1 MEGGGLLAFEAKRI
15 LHQAT
20 EAVHKKLNE
29 FKIGKENFQ
38 EIGSMR
44 FILEVFTLSKIRS
57 QKYLDFLHR
66 NGNP

>member
-20 EAVHKKLNE
+20 DAVHKKLNE
-29 FKIGKENFQ
+29 FKIGKENFL
-38 EIGSMR
+38 IGSMR

-66 NGNP
+66 NGHP